1 MTEAGQTL
9 WRLLLREIA
18 LAWAGGLA
26 TPLGFF
32 LGATV
37 LVPLAVGAERALLA
51 RIGPPLLLVFAA
63 LAAIM
68 TFERLLQADLEDGSI
83 DQWAISP
90 WPLEGFAA
98 LKALAATIAIGGPIT
113 LASAPLAL
121 AVQAPPASIPILVL
135 AIGLALAAF
144 YGFGLLGA
152 ALTAGVRRG
161 GLLLALLV
169 MPFMAPPLVFA
180 AAAITASIAGEDPQA
195 PLSLLGACA
204 LLAWMLGPIGAGAAL
219 RAQLEE

>member
-1 MTEAGQTL
+1 ML
-9 WRLLLREIA
+9 WRLLRREIA
-18 LAWAGGLA
+18 LAWAGGVA

-37 LVPLAVGAERALLA
+37 LVPLAVGAERAVLA

-83 DQWAISP
+83 DQWAMSP

-98 LKALAATIAIGGPIT
+98 IKGLAACIAIGGPIT
-113 LASAPLAL
+113 LAGLPLAL
-121 AVQAPPASIPILVL
+121 AVQTPPASIPVSVL

-180 AAAITASIAGEDPQA
+180 AAAINYAITGEDPGA
-195 PLSLLGACA
+195 PLNLLVACG
-204 LLAWMLGPIGAGAAL
+204 LLAWVLGPFGAAAAL